1 MKKTVILGVVV
12 VFAIVLGGCSAKK
25 PDNVVLNLG
34 MMPAV
39 DAAPILYAQEKGIFD
54 GLNLE
59 VNVDIYQ
66 NAMERQ
72 SALQSHQID
81 GALTDVIALMQNVN
95 AGFDMKIT
103 LSTDT
108 SFLLLAKDP
117 NRLDAEHLK
126 AALMEVSVTNYLT
139 DQALA
144 GKSVEKIYINDI
156 PARLEMIGSGNVDVA
171 VIPEPVASMG
181 VLNGLTKTA
190 IKVNDSFS
198 PNVIVFTDK
207 AIAEKHDAIQT
218 FHQGYNQAVTAMAND
233 EAGVRSILVNRLGLK
248 PEIEQDIVLPQYQV
262 IRVPSKEYLEKLAT
276 WSQNVLNTIVTV
288 DYDSMVDAQFVQ

>member
-12 VFAIVLGGCSAKK
+12 AFAIILGGCSAKK
-25 PDNVVLNLG
+25 QETVVLNLG

-39 DAAPILYAQEKGIFD
+39 DAAPILYAQENGIFD

-108 SFLLLAKDP
+108 SFLLLTKDP

-144 GKSVEKIYINDI
+144 GKNVEKIYINDI

-181 VLNGLTKTA
+181 VLNGLTKTK
-190 IKVNDSFS
+190 IEVNDNFS

-207 AIAEKHDAIQT
+207 AIAEKHDAIQA
-218 FHQGYNQAVTAMAND
+218 FHLGYNQAVTAMAND
-233 EAGVRSILVNRLGLK
+233 DAGVRSILVNRLGLK
-248 PEIEQDIVLPQYQV
+248 PEIEQDIVLPQYQAV
-262 IRVPSKEYLEKLAT
+262 RVPSKEYLEKLAS